1 MVRVRDG
8 FIKWMVSTKF
18 QVAILSFTLIYLA
31 IPLFMLEPQVAV
43 NAIRDIAI
51 AYMATRV
58 LEPIVQISIAGK
70 KK

>member
-1 MVRVRDG
+1 MRVRDG

-18 QVAILSFTLIYLA
+18 QVAILSFMLIYLA
-31 IPLFMLEPQVAV
+31 IPLFMLDPKVAV
-43 NAIRDIAI
+43 TAIRDIAI

-58 LEPIVQISIAGK
+58 LEPIVQILTIGK